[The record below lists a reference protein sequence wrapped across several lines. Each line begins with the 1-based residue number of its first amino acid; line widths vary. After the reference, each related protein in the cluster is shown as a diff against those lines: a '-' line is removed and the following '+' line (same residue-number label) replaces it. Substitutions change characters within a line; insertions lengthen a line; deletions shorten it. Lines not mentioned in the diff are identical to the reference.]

1 VFDLQ
6 QIDLSSLIA
15 SNSFTLACTLYT
27 DSNRIAVQV
36 KAFGNTR
43 ASSYV
48 FINLEFIINLCRS
61 LEVKP
66 KQLLYTIY
74 PKRFNS

>member
-1 VFDLQ
+1 M
-6 QIDLSSLIA
+6 
-15 SNSFTLACTLYT
+15 LYT

-36 KAFGNTR
+36 EAFSNTK

-48 FINLEFIINLCRS
+48 FINSKFATNLCRS

-74 PKRFNS
+74 PKGFNSKKRSFIF